1 MKKNFTLVAG
11 FLLALTLQA
20 QRPATANGRGE
31 AKATKVEK
39 AEVRRAAQRSLYAP
53 VLRAD
58 VSAARRDS
66 SLATGM
72 SQYEIRDNQAE
83 LRDSV
88 RFVYDEYGRRKLELR
103 KSGTCVRYT
112 YQVGP
117 QNMWTER
124 VVEEAYNSSE
134 NFPDENLTG
143 LEFTPST
150 KVVRRINAD
159 LQVESEASYSY
170 NSAESKWEREYE
182 RTYDYSHLFVDA
194 DGELRRGHVVKEVS
208 SYDGESRYQWFEP
221 ARQYIEQGSEGEYHK
236 TVVELGAD
244 FYSKIEY
251 NKDENDKWVISD
263 KSQYFWAE
271 GVDLGHC
278 YFDYSNGEL
287 DYVYGYRLAY
297 EKDKPAAGQFT
308 LTRYDYQQ
316 DQDGNLKETVGSKY
330 VVTEGN
336 LSTNLIHNLYG
347 NDKGFEGSYTYYYR
361 IKADGT
367 WQFGEKRVGKSYP
380 NGVWTVTRYDEAG
393 KVKGTDV
400 EFSYRTAEDELEWS
414 FTQTNGDGSCMAEI
428 ESAPQEYK
436 DWYDEDT
443 YGTTYAYITPDYQVE
458 KLVYKTLP
466 HYTHPGSGFTFA
478 FPAFYELKEGEDVK
492 LKVADIMDTDG
503 DCEFIRYTYNEEGAL
518 VSKENIIKGK
528 VDEGEEYVYSDHKV
542 VSTMYEMNSKGNRY
556 LYYQNVY
563 EKLADGTQQHTQWE
577 LDGSAD
583 KIEGGRRTET
593 TPDGWLKTYKYD
605 LKQKTFV
612 LQESRVGTV
621 SETLPDGTSVQT
633 EFQQEGDK
641 AVPTRK
647 TENKVTK
654 DGNVRTTTDA
664 AYRWNA
670 DSQSWEGEYKNLTMD
685 VEVANAYIEPSLEAY
700 SYYDDEYWFLKPEKM
715 VASAGFSSIQ
725 HGVTISYEWDAATK
739 QWKTDHPKPEEALTF
754 TQPDANTYQF
764 VTREWDEGEKRKEYL
779 YQVDAKH
786 RLLVKSEAE
795 LKDGEEYRRT
805 QAYSYDER
813 GRLVKAVDKNQ
824 ENDDTSEF
832 VHHFYYTTL
841 QIFPTAEG
849 IEEAKAVDAG
859 LRIEGRQVV
868 AADSQTL
875 ITLYTADGRQVAT
888 GRGRVEVPAAGI
900 YVARTAKGSCKLLA
914 R

>member
-39 AEVRRAAQRSLYAP
+39 AEARCAAQRSLYAP

-72 SQYEIRDNQAE
+72 SEYEIRDNQAE

-124 VVEEAYNSSE
+124 VVEEAYNSSG

-143 LEFTPST
+143 LEFKPST

-159 LQVESEASYSY
+159 LQVESEASYFY
-170 NSAESKWEREYE
+170 IFYESKWDLEYE
-182 RTYDYSHLFVDA
+182 RTYDYSHLFVDT
-194 DGELRRGHVVKEVS
+194 DGELRRGHVVKEVGRYS
-208 SYDGESRYQWFEP
+208 GETRYQWFEP
-221 ARQYIEQGSEGEYHK
+221 ARQYIEQGHENADFK

-251 NKDENDKWVISD
+251 NKDENDKWVPFY
-263 KSQYFWAE
+263 KRQYFWAE
-271 GVDLGHC
+271 GVELGQY
-278 YFDYSNGEL
+278 YFDYNNGEL
-287 DYVYGYRLAY
+287 DEVNGRRFAY

-308 LTRYDYQQ
+308 LTYCQYRKDAT
-316 DQDGNLKETVGSKY
+316 GALKETLGTKY
-330 VVTEGN
+330 VVTEGK
-336 LSTNLIHNLYG
+336 LSTNLINKIYG
-347 NDKGFEGSYTYYYR
+347 VDKGFEGSYTYYS
-361 IKADGT
+361 KNEADGT
-367 WQFGEKRVGKSYP
+367 WQFGEKLVGKSYP

-400 EFSYRTAEDELEWS
+400 QFSYRTADGELEWS
-414 FTQTNGDGSCMAEI
+414 FIQPNEDGSCMAEI
-428 ESAPQEYK
+428 ESVPQEYK

-443 YGTTYAYITPDYQVE
+443 YGTTYAYITPDYQIE

-466 HYTHPGSGFTFA
+466 HYAHPGSGFTFA

-492 LKVADIMDTDG
+492 LKVAEIMDTDG
-503 DCEFIRYTYNEEGAL
+503 NCDFIRYTYNEEGAL
-518 VSKENIIKGK
+518 VSKEKMVKGK

-583 KIEGGRRTET
+583 QIEGGRRTET
-593 TPDGWLKTYKYD
+593 TPDGWLRTYKYD

-612 LQESRVGTV
+612 LQESRVV
-621 SETLPDGTSVQT
+621 NFSETLPDGTNVQT

-647 TENKVTK
+647 TETKVTK
-654 DGNVRTTTDA
+654 DGNVRTTIDA

-700 SYYDDEYWFLKPEKM
+700 SYYDDEYWYLKPEKV

-725 HGVTISYEWDAATK
+725 HGVTISYEWDAAAK
-739 QWKTDHPKPEEALTF
+739 QWKTDHPKLEEALTF
-754 TQPDANTYQF
+754 TQPDANTYLI
-764 VTREWDEGEKRKEYL
+764 VTCEWDEGEKRKEYQ
-779 YQVDAKH
+779 YQVDAEH

-795 LKDGEEYRRT
+795 LKDGEERRRT
-805 QAYSYDER
+805 KAYSYDER

-824 ENDDTSEF
+824 ENDDTSES
-832 VHHFYYTTL
+832 VRHFYYTTL

-859 LRIEGRQVV
+859 LRVEGRQVV

>member
-39 AEVRRAAQRSLYAP
+39 AEARRAAQRSLYAP

-103 KSGTCVRYT
+103 KSGTCKRYT
-112 YQVGP
+112 YQTGP

-124 VVEEAYNSSE
+124 VVEEAYNDLGS
-134 NFPDENLTG
+134 FPDENLAW

-159 LQVESEASYSY
+159 LQVESEASYFYS
-170 NSAESKWEREYE
+170 SAESKWKLEYE
-182 RTYDYSHLFVDA
+182 RTYDYSHLFVDT

-208 SYDGESRYQWFEP
+208 PYYGESRYQWFEP
-221 ARQYIEQGSEGEYHK
+221 ARQYIELGREGDYHK

-244 FYSKIEY
+244 SYSKSEY
-251 NKDENDKWVISD
+251 NKDENGKWVILD
-263 KSQYFWAE
+263 KYQYFWAE
-271 GVDLGHC
+271 GVELGQY
-278 YFDYSNGEL
+278 YFDYDNGEL
-287 DYVYGYRLAY
+287 DRVNGDRFAY

-308 LTRYDYQQ
+308 LTNCQYRKDAT
-316 DQDGNLKETVGSKY
+316 GALKETVNSKI
-330 VVTEGN
+330 VVTEGK
-336 LSTNLIHNLYG
+336 LSTNLINTISRV
-347 NDKGFEGSYTYYYR
+347 NNGFEGSYTYYF
-361 IKADGT
+361 KNEADGT

-380 NGVWTVTRYDEAG
+380 NGVCTVTRYDEAG
-393 KVKGTDV
+393 KEKGTDV
-400 EFSYRTAEDELEWS
+400 EFSYRTTEGKLVWS

-428 ESAPQEYK
+428 ESTPQEYK

-443 YGTTYAYITPDYQVE
+443 YGTTYAYITPDYQIE

-503 DCEFIRYTYNEEGAL
+503 ACEFIRYTYNEEGAL
-518 VSKENIIKGK
+518 VSKENIINGK
-528 VDEGEEYVYSDHKV
+528 VYKGEEYVYSDHKV
-542 VSTMYEMNSKGNRY
+542 VSTMYQINSKGNRY

-563 EKLADGTQQHTQWE
+563 EKLADGTQQFTQWE

-593 TPDGWLKTYKYD
+593 TPDGWVRTYKYD

-612 LQESRVGTV
+612 LQNSGVGTV
-621 SETLPDGTSVQT
+621 SETLPDGTSVRT
-633 EFQQEGDK
+633 EFKQEGDK

-647 TENKVTK
+647 TETKVI
-654 DGNVRTTTDA
+654 DEGYVNTTIQA
-664 AYRWNA
+664 EYRWNP

-685 VEVANAYIEPSLEAY
+685 VEVANAYIEPSLNAY
-700 SYYDDEYWFLKPEKM
+700 SYYDDEYWYLKPENE
-715 VASAGFSSIQ
+715 VAPANFRSIQ
-725 HGVTISYEWDAATK
+725 HRVTISYEWDAATK
-739 QWKTDHPKPEEALTF
+739 QWKTDHLKPEEALTF
-754 TQPDANTYQF
+754 TQPDANTYLI

-779 YQVDAKH
+779 YQVDAEH
-786 RLLVKSEAE
+786 RLLVRDEAGFA
-795 LKDGEEYRRT
+795 DGEERRMT
-805 QAYSYDER
+805 QTYSYDER

-824 ENDDTSEF
+824 ESDNTSES
-832 VHHFYYTTL
+832 VRHFYYTTL

-859 LRIEGRQVV
+859 LRVEGRQVV

-888 GRGRVEVPAAGI
+888 GRGRVEVPVAGV

>member
-1 MKKNFTLVAG
+1 MKKNFTLVAS

-20 QRPATANGRGE
+20 QRPATADGRGE
-31 AKATKVEK
+31 AKATKLEK
-39 AEVRRAAQRSLYAP
+39 AEARRAAQRSLYAP
-53 VLRAD
+53 MLRAD

-72 SQYEIRDNQAE
+72 SEYEIRDNQAE
-83 LRDSV
+83 LMDSV

-103 KSGTCVRYT
+103 KSGTCKRYT

-124 VVEEAYNSSE
+124 VVEEAYNDLGI
-134 NFPDENLTG
+134 FPDENLAW

-159 LQVESEASYSY
+159 LQVESEASYLYDVSRQ
-170 NSAESKWEREYE
+170 KWSFDYE
-182 RTYDYSHLFVDA
+182 KTYDYSHLFVDT
-194 DGELRRGHVVKEVS
+194 DGELRRGHVVKEVGRYS
-208 SYDGESRYQWFEP
+208 GETRYQWFEP
-221 ARQYIEQGSEGEYHK
+221 ARQYIEQGREDEYHK

-244 FYSKIEY
+244 SYSKIEY
-251 NKDENDKWVISD
+251 DKDENDKWVILD
-263 KSQYFWAE
+263 KIQYFWAE
-271 GVDLGHC
+271 GVELGQL
-278 YFDYSNGEL
+278 YFDYNKGEL
-287 DYVYGYRLAY
+287 DWVNGSRFVY

-308 LTRYDYQQ
+308 LTYCQYRKDAT
-316 DQDGNLKETVGSKY
+316 GVLKETVESKY
-330 VVTEGN
+330 VVTEGK
-336 LSTNLIHNLYG
+336 LSTNLINNFYG
-347 NDKGFEGSYTYYYR
+347 NDMGFEGSYTYYYR
-361 IKADGT
+361 NKADGT

-393 KVKGTDV
+393 KEKGTDV
-400 EFSYRTAEDELEWS
+400 EFSYRMDNGKLVWS

-428 ESAPQEYK
+428 EDVPQEYK
-436 DWYDEDT
+436 DWYDDK
-443 YGTTYAYITPDYQVE
+443 YPGTTYAYITPDYQVE
-458 KLVYKTLP
+458 KLVYKTQP
-466 HYTHPGSGFTFA
+466 NYTHPGSGFTFA
-478 FPAFYELKEGEDVK
+478 FPVFYELKEGEDVK

-503 DCEFIRYTYNEEGAL
+503 ACEFIRYTYNEEGAL

-563 EKLADGTQQHTQWE
+563 EKLADGTQQHTRWE

-583 KIEGGRRTET
+583 QIEGGDRTET
-593 TPDGWLKTYKYD
+593 TPDGWVRTYKYD
-605 LKQKTFV
+605 LNQKTFV

-621 SETLPDGTSVQT
+621 SETLPDGTNVLT
-633 EFQQEGDK
+633 YFKREGDK
-641 AVPTRK
+641 AVPMHKYET
-647 TENKVTK
+647 KVTK
-654 DGNVRTTTDA
+654 DGNVSSTLKTV
-664 AYRWNA
+664 YRWNP
-670 DSQSWEGEYKNLTMD
+670 DSQSWEGDYRTLSMG
-685 VEVANAYIEPSLEAY
+685 VEVANAYIEPSMEAY
-700 SYYDDEYWFLKPEKM
+700 SYYDDEYWYLKPENE
-715 VASAGFSSIQ
+715 VTPTNFGSIQ
-725 HGVTISYEWDAATK
+725 HGVTIYYNWDAATK

-754 TQPDANTYQF
+754 TQPDANTYQI
-764 VTREWDEGEKRKEYL
+764 VTREWDEGDKRKEYL
-779 YQVDAKH
+779 YQVDSEH

-795 LKDGEEYRRT
+795 LKDGEERRRT

-824 ENDDTSEF
+824 VNDDISES
-832 VHHFYYTTL
+832 VRHFYYTTL

-859 LRIEGRQVV
+859 LRVEGRLVV

-875 ITLYTADGRQVAT
+875 ITLYTADGRQVVT

-900 YVARTAKGSCKLLA
+900 YIARTAKGSCKLLA